1 MAAVQI
7 CIEDNGRG
15 ISSDLMQAVLRRGI
29 RLDSREVGQGIGLA
43 MVSELL
49 EIYDG
54 DMSFAPSS
62 LGGAKVMLDFQQAR
76 PASVSL
82 TN

>member
-1 MAAVQI
+1 
-7 CIEDNGRG
+7 
-15 ISSDLMQAVLRRGI
+15 
-29 RLDSREVGQGIGLA
+29 

-62 LGGAKVMLDFQQAR
+62 LGGAKVTLGFQQAR
-76 PASVSL
+76 PAPVSL